1 MLDLKVRS
9 NIMKKLNQ
17 KGFAQYLLK
26 QKSAFVEYNHLHFVR
41 LNTKRLDYDKP
52 NTSSYIRN
60 NL

>member
-1 MLDLKVRS
+1 
-9 NIMKKLNQ
+9 MKKLNQ

-26 QKSAFVEYNHLHFVR
+26 QRPAFVEYNHLHFVP

-52 NTSSYIRN
+52 NTSSCIRN

>member
-1 MLDLKVRS
+1 
-9 NIMKKLNQ
+9 MKKLNQ